1 MSNEHTVKSYEEE
14 LRYLIDSVIKMG
26 SLTES
31 QLVDSMDAVIKV
43 DKDSID
49 KIIKSDDEINKFR
62 SKIDTQIM
70 TLLVKRAPM
79 AIDLRET
86 ISSLKISQDLERI
99 GDLSKSNAKKVK
111 PLPLDLPEELL
122 GNLKRLGDL
131 VIKQL
136 NDVLDSY
143 VNKNYDKAKE
153 VWEKDEQVDDLTYI
167 AMESVI
173 DFLSKEADLK
183 EKLFSNKMNGKIF
196 IIEDEPSII
205 QLVQHN
211 LEKNGFIVSSS
222 VNGNDGLKELKKF
235 QPDLLLLDWMLPDL
249 SGIEICKNIR
259 KDNSIKNLPVIM
271 LTAKGEEEDKIKGL
285 DSGVDDYLTKP
296 FSFNELMARIKAVL
310 RRSNPNTVSDNLEFE
325 DLVLDRIEKR
335 VYRDKKEI
343 QLGPTEFRLLEFSLV
358 NPKRVYSRDQ
368 ILENVWPNN
377 INVESR
383 TIDVHIR
390 RLRKSI
396 NIQNKK
402 ELIRTVRSS
411 GYSLI

>member
-1 MSNEHTVKSYEEE
+1 
-14 LRYLIDSVIKMG
+14 
-26 SLTES
+26 
-31 QLVDSMDAVIKV
+31 
-43 DKDSID
+43 
-49 KIIKSDDEINKFR
+49 
-62 SKIDTQIM
+62 
-70 TLLVKRAPM
+70 
-79 AIDLRET
+79 
-86 ISSLKISQDLERI
+86 
-99 GDLSKSNAKKVK
+99 
-111 PLPLDLPEELL
+111 
-122 GNLKRLGDL
+122 
-131 VIKQL
+131 
-136 NDVLDSY
+136 
-143 VNKNYDKAKE
+143 
-153 VWEKDEQVDDLTYI
+153 
-167 AMESVI
+167 
-173 DFLSKEADLK
+173 
-183 EKLFSNKMNGKIF
+183 
-196 IIEDEPSII
+196 
-205 QLVQHN
+205 
-211 LEKNGFIVSSS
+211 
-222 VNGNDGLKELKKF
+222 
-235 QPDLLLLDWMLPDL
+235 MLPDL

-343 QLGPTEFRLLEFSLV
+343 QLGPTEFRLLEFFLV

-368 ILENVWPNN
+368 ILENVWPNY
-377 INVESR
+377 INVDSR

>member
-1 MSNEHTVKSYEEE
+1 
-14 LRYLIDSVIKMG
+14 
-26 SLTES
+26 
-31 QLVDSMDAVIKV
+31 
-43 DKDSID
+43 
-49 KIIKSDDEINKFR
+49 
-62 SKIDTQIM
+62 
-70 TLLVKRAPM
+70 
-79 AIDLRET
+79 
-86 ISSLKISQDLERI
+86 
-99 GDLSKSNAKKVK
+99 
-111 PLPLDLPEELL
+111 
-122 GNLKRLGDL
+122 
-131 VIKQL
+131 
-136 NDVLDSY
+136 
-143 VNKNYDKAKE
+143 
-153 VWEKDEQVDDLTYI
+153 
-167 AMESVI
+167 
-173 DFLSKEADLK
+173 
-183 EKLFSNKMNGKIF
+183 MNGKIF

-211 LEKNGFIVSSS
+211 LEKNGFIVLSS

-249 SGIEICKNIR
+249 SGIDICKNIR
-259 KDNSIKNLPVIM
+259 KDNSFKDLPIIM

-285 DSGVDDYLTKP
+285 DSGIDDYLTKP

-343 QLGPTEFRLLEFSLV
+343 QLGPTEFRLLEFFLV

-402 ELIRTVRSS
+402 EFIRTVRSS
-411 GYSLI
+411 GYSFI

>member
-1 MSNEHTVKSYEEE
+1 
-14 LRYLIDSVIKMG
+14 
-26 SLTES
+26 
-31 QLVDSMDAVIKV
+31 
-43 DKDSID
+43 
-49 KIIKSDDEINKFR
+49 
-62 SKIDTQIM
+62 
-70 TLLVKRAPM
+70 
-79 AIDLRET
+79 
-86 ISSLKISQDLERI
+86 
-99 GDLSKSNAKKVK
+99 
-111 PLPLDLPEELL
+111 
-122 GNLKRLGDL
+122 
-131 VIKQL
+131 
-136 NDVLDSY
+136 
-143 VNKNYDKAKE
+143 
-153 VWEKDEQVDDLTYI
+153 
-167 AMESVI
+167 
-173 DFLSKEADLK
+173 
-183 EKLFSNKMNGKIF
+183 MNGKIF

-211 LEKNGFIVSSS
+211 LEKNGFIVLSS

-249 SGIEICKNIR
+249 SGIDICKNIR
-259 KDNSIKNLPVIM
+259 KDNSFKDLPIIM

-285 DSGVDDYLTKP
+285 DSGIDDYLTKP

-343 QLGPTEFRLLEFSLV
+343 QLGPTEFRLLEFFLV

-368 ILENVWPNN
+368 ILENVWSNN

>member
-1 MSNEHTVKSYEEE
+1 
-14 LRYLIDSVIKMG
+14 
-26 SLTES
+26 
-31 QLVDSMDAVIKV
+31 
-43 DKDSID
+43 
-49 KIIKSDDEINKFR
+49 
-62 SKIDTQIM
+62 
-70 TLLVKRAPM
+70 
-79 AIDLRET
+79 
-86 ISSLKISQDLERI
+86 
-99 GDLSKSNAKKVK
+99 
-111 PLPLDLPEELL
+111 
-122 GNLKRLGDL
+122 
-131 VIKQL
+131 
-136 NDVLDSY
+136 
-143 VNKNYDKAKE
+143 
-153 VWEKDEQVDDLTYI
+153 
-167 AMESVI
+167 
-173 DFLSKEADLK
+173 
-183 EKLFSNKMNGKIF
+183 MNGKIF

-211 LEKNGFIVSSS
+211 LEKNGFIVLSS

-249 SGIEICKNIR
+249 SGIDICKNIR
-259 KDNSIKNLPVIM
+259 KDNSFKDLPIIM

-285 DSGVDDYLTKP
+285 DSGIDDYLTKP

-343 QLGPTEFRLLEFSLV
+343 QLGPTEFRLLEFFLI